1 MQWLP
6 NLVNVSDKFSWH
18 HLVVLQK
25 YMGGNC
31 IWVHHSLQMT
41 KRASMFFVMV
51 CPSFCTVARAERAR
65 MDLRWDCNAGT
76 VPIDSVDFCVAP

>member
-1 MQWLP
+1 MVAVVP
-6 NLVNVSDKFSWH
+6 NFVNVSDEFSWH

-31 IWVHHSLQMT
+31 MRVHHLLQMT

-51 CPSFCTVARAERAR
+51 CPSFCTVARAERGWTS
-65 MDLRWDCNAGT
+65 DGT
-76 VPIDSVDFCVAP
+76 AMLGQSP

>member
-6 NLVNVSDKFSWH
+6 NFVNVSDKFSWH

-31 IWVHHSLQMT
+31 IRVHHLLQMT
-41 KRASMFFVMV
+41 KRASMVFVMV
-51 CPSFCTVARAERAR
+51 CQSFCTGARA
-65 MDLRWDCNAGT
+65 
-76 VPIDSVDFCVAP
+76 